1 MLAMSF
7 ESGTDA
13 SRGLATTWEVRDE
26 NRFDQAKIVLALG
39 GGDNL
44 GAVPVRM
51 RCGLGNGAYRSYHA
65 GPWGLAGPMACC
77 CLR

>member
-13 SRGLATTWEVRDE
+13 SGAFATTWEVGDE
-26 NRFDQAKIVLALG
+26 NRFDQAKIVFPLG

-44 GAVPVRM
+44 SVVRVRM
-51 RCGLGNGAYRSYHA
+51 RCVDA
-65 GPWGLAGPMACC
+65 G
-77 CLR
+77 RHRR